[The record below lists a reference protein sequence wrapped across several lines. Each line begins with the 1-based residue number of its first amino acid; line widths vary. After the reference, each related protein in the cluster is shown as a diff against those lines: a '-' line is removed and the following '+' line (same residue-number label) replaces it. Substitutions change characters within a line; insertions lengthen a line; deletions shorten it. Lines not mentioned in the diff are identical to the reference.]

1 MSKNDKI
8 IIKPILSEKSNLLS
22 EQFGKYSFIINKDVN
37 KIQLKSVIEEK
48 FKVLV
53 DKIAIINCKGK
64 KKNMSIKSG
73 GNLIRTSGFRADR
86 KKAIVTLKKGEKI
99 DLLSWE
105 AK

>member
-1 MSKNDKI
+1 MSGSDKI

-22 EQFGKYSFIINKDVN
+22 EQYGKYSFVVDRNVN
-37 KIQLKSVIEEK
+37 KIQLKAVIEEK
-48 FKVLV
+48 FKVAV
-53 DKIAIINCKGK
+53 DKIAMINSKGK
-64 KKNMSIKSG
+64 KKNMSIKSS
-73 GNLIRTSGFRADR
+73 GNLLRTSGFRSDI

>member
-1 MSKNDKI
+1 MSANNKI

-22 EQFGKYSFIINKDVN
+22 EQFGKYSFIVDKSVN
-37 KIQLKSVIEEK
+37 KIQLKAVIEEK

-53 DKIAIINCKGK
+53 NKIAIINCKGK
-64 KKNMSIKSG
+64 KKNMSIKSS
-73 GNLIRTSGFRADR
+73 GNLLRTSGFRANI

>member
-1 MSKNDKI
+1 MPENDKI
-8 IIKPILSEKSNLLS
+8 IIRPILSEKSNFLS
-22 EQFGKYSFIINKDVN
+22 EQFGKYSFVVNKNVN
-37 KIQLKSVIEEK
+37 KIQLKAAIEEK

-53 DKIAIINCKGK
+53 NKVAIINCKGK

-73 GNLIRTSGFRADR
+73 GNLLRTSGFRSNT

>member
-1 MSKNDKI
+1 MSSNDKI

-22 EQFGKYSFIINKDVN
+22 EKYGKYSFVVDGSIN
-37 KIQLKSVIEEK
+37 KIQLKAVVEEK
-48 FKVLV
+48 FKVSV
-53 DKIAIINCKGK
+53 CKIAMINSKGK
-64 KKNMSIKSG
+64 KKNMSIKSN
-73 GNLIRTSGFRADR
+73 GNLLRTSGFRADV

>member
-1 MSKNDKI
+1 MARNDKI

-22 EQFGKYSFIINKDVN
+22 EQHGKYSFIVEKGVN
-37 KIQLKSVIEEK
+37 KIQLKAVFEEK

-73 GNLIRTSGFRADR
+73 GNLLRTSGFRANK